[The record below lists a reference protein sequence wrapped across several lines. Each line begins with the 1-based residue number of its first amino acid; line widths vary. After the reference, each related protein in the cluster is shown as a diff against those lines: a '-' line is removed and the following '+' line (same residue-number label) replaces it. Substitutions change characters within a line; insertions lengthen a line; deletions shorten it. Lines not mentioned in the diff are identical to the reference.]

1 MACVNDVPLK
11 HNFKVYQIKTLANSK
26 FASLSYGQQLK
37 LLSKVSK
44 VCITQLVKY
53 L

>member
-1 MACVNDVPLK
+1 MACTCVNDVPLK
-11 HNFKVYQIKTLANSK
+11 HNFKLYQIKTLANSK

-37 LLSKVSK
+37 LLSKV
-44 VCITQLVKY
+44 CITQLVKY